1 MNPYSPQ
8 HQTQKKME
16 PHPPRVAMLIYGEE
30 MLHQG
35 QAQKAGWLKPM
46 SKHEYYSKHQD
57 IFLPPPRE

>member
-16 PHPPRVAMLIYGEE
+16 PHPPHVAMLIYGEE
-30 MLHQG
+30 MLRQG

-46 SKHEYYSKHQD
+46 SKHKYYSKHQD